1 MRAEPGR
8 RVTDDQ
14 HDRVTPAWEMTEQD
28 RARLWQQ
35 RLFEAEAGMT
45 NYLTHQGTGEHIS
58 EWIQIRSIIF
68 GSIPTLPDS
77 DVKLWQQT
85 FFRGQALIERLLVT
99 NYGEESLA
107 AWAQENAK
115 IHALAEPDRGRGA
128 TDVIDRIARQTELYA
143 SSYTVTAAQF
153 DTASIVIDHCAIWDY
168 RERARGCGVPI
179 TLRSPC
185 TYCTLAM
192 SANITAKGFV
202 PAFQLFE
209 TPKGH
214 GCCWQAA
221 SAAPIS
227 HTHHYGQNR

>member
-99 NYGEESLA
+99 NYGECED
-107 AWAQENAK
+107 
-115 IHALAEPDRGRGA
+115 P
-128 TDVIDRIARQTELYA
+128 
-143 SSYTVTAAQF
+143 
-153 DTASIVIDHCAIWDY
+153 CAG
-168 RERARGCGVPI
+168 RARP
-179 TLRSPC
+179 RSRC
-185 TYCTLAM
+185 
-192 SANITAKGFV
+192 
-202 PAFQLFE
+202 
-209 TPKGH
+209 H
-214 GCCWQAA
+214 
-221 SAAPIS
+221 
-227 HTHHYGQNR
+227 RRD